1 MANFNLLPW
10 REAQREQKK
19 KQFFTAVIF
28 AALIAVGLVFVA
40 HLYMQD
46 RINYQKSRNQYLKGE
61 IRKLDQNI
69 KEIKSLDET
78 HQSLI
83 DRIKVIETLQST
95 RPAIVHLFDEMAK
108 ALPQGMYIANIKQK
122 NTIVIVE
129 GKAESNARV
138 SSYMHRLDAS
148 PWLKSSNLHIIATE
162 KEKHDHNIRLK
173 DFRLQVTQLLQHS
186 KEKEQEAEKNQQK
199 TTATQQNNNKAVNN
213 AVRGQP

>member
-10 REAQREQKK
+10 REIQREQQK
-19 KQFFTAVIF
+19 KQFITALISS
-28 AALIAVGLVFVA
+28 ALIAVGIAFVA

-46 RINYQKSRNQYLKGE
+46 RIDYQKSRNQYLKSE
-61 IRKLDQNI
+61 IRKRDQKI
-69 KEIKSLDET
+69 KEIKRLDET
-78 HQSLI
+78 RQSLI

-108 ALPQGMYIANIKQK
+108 ALPQGMYIAHIKQK
-122 NTIVIVE
+122 STVVIVE

-162 KEKHDHNIRLK
+162 KEQKDTNIRLK
-173 DFRLQVTQLLQHS
+173 DFRLQVTQLLKHS
-186 KEKEQEAEKNQQK
+186 EAKVKEAEKNK
-199 TTATQQNNNKAVNN
+199 KKANAANNRT
-213 AVRGQP
+213 RGQQ

>member
-10 REAQREQKK
+10 REIQREQQK
-19 KQFFTAVIF
+19 KQFITALISS
-28 AALIAVGLVFVA
+28 ALIAVGIAFAA

-46 RINYQKSRNQYLKGE
+46 RIDYQKSRNQYLKVE
-61 IRKLDQNI
+61 IRKRDQKI
-69 KEIKSLDET
+69 KEIKRLDET
-78 HQSLI
+78 RQSLI

-95 RPAIVHLFDEMAK
+95 RPAIVHLFDEMAT

-122 NTIVIVE
+122 STVVIVE

-162 KEKHDHNIRLK
+162 KEQKNTNIRLK
-173 DFRLQVTQLLQHS
+173 DFRLQVTQLLKHS
-186 KEKEQEAEKNQQK
+186 EAKVKEAEKNK
-199 TTATQQNNNKAVNN
+199 KKKNAANNRT
-213 AVRGQP
+213 RGQQ